1 MIYLDKI
8 RSLAPLKDTQGLS
21 TVEYVIILCLLAVL
35 AIGTWNEFGGK
46 VREKLGDATTKIGGV
61 ETELQE

>member
-1 MIYLDKI
+1 MSFIKKI
-8 RSLAPLKDTQGLS
+8 GSRALVKNTQGLS

-46 VREKLGDATTKIGGV
+46 VREKLGDATEKIDGV
-61 ETELQE
+61 ETEL

>member
-1 MIYLDKI
+1 MSFIDRI
-8 RSLAPLKDTQGLS
+8 RSHALVINTRGLS

-46 VREKLGDATTKIGGV
+46 VREKLGDATKKISDEV
-61 ETELQE
+61 VVD

>member
-1 MIYLDKI
+1 MSLLDKI
-8 RSLAPLKDTQGLS
+8 GSRALLKNTQGLS

-46 VREKLGDATTKIGGV
+46 VREKLDDATGRISEEV
-61 ETELQE
+61 NVR